1 MTMTLPSKLKTASF
15 YRLRYSRIALG
26 AELVILTLIAGS
38 IINLLDGYGFILTG
52 LLFVLL
58 TILFFQFDSSLKKI
72 PPGSG
77 IEIRKSRECLI
88 WHEHERS
95 TRYPFAEIKIFI
107 TRWFILLQLGEGK
120 ALNSKL
126 LLVDS
131 FADINHYT
139 CFRRQL
145 IEMNLC

>member
-1 MTMTLPSKLKTASF
+1 MTSPEELKAESL
-15 YRLRYSRIALG
+15 YRLRYSRIVLA
-26 AELVILTLIAGS
+26 AELIILTFIAVS
-38 IINLLDGYGFILTG
+38 IVNLLDGFGFVLIG

-72 PPGSG
+72 PPGSA
-77 IEIRKSRECLI
+77 IEIRKTRECLI
-88 WHEHERS
+88 WYEHEQA
-95 TRYPFAEIKIFI
+95 TRYSSSEIKIFI

-120 ALNSKL
+120 AFSSKL